1 MNKKVL
7 KSARPT
13 FASEPSLDEIYNI
26 SGIPYVSPSHEV
38 KRLAKEV
45 GMEGKVKVMNFGVDG
60 QVAEV
65 KHAVEDCIQTGYWLL
80 LQNYHLAEEPE
91 QEFFQLLKVCKKF

>member
-1 MNKKVL
+1 
-7 KSARPT
+7 
-13 FASEPSLDEIYNI
+13 
-26 SGIPYVSPSHEV
+26 V

-65 KHAVEDCIQTGYWLL
+65 KHAVEDCMQTGYWLL

-91 QEFFQLLKVCKKF
+91 QEFFQLLKVCYC